1 MHARLAKVFDTL
13 WYGGSRWA
21 LVLLP
26 VAWVFGAVAGL
37 RRYLYRRNIKKSQPL
52 PVPVIVVGNISAGG
66 TGKTPVVAWLAQ
78 QLLELGYVPG
88 IVSRGYGARRN
99 DEPVVVHT
107 GADPELCGDEA
118 VLLAE
123 LTGCPVCVCTDRS
136 AAVQRIA
143 REGVNVVV
151 ADDGLQHYRMR
162 RDFELVVVDA
172 VRGFGNGFLLPAG
185 PLREPIS
192 RLESVDAV
200 LVNGESALIDGI
212 PFRLQQGE
220 AVSLEDGAKRPLSS
234 FAGQK
239 VWSVAGIG
247 NPERFHAQ
255 LRAAGIFPDP
265 VPVPDHGRV
274 SLSNLQAGRQQPV
287 LMTSKD
293 EVKYRNVTVSDCWCV
308 TAEAQFAGDQA
319 AGLLQRIRDRIHQP
333 GEGETL
339 GR

>member
-1 MHARLAKVFDTL
+1 MHARLVKVFDTL

-21 LVLLP
+21 LGLLP
-26 VAWVFGAVAGL
+26 VAWVFGALTGL
-37 RRYLYRRNIKKSQPL
+37 RRYLYRHNFKKCPSL

-66 TGKTPVVAWLAQ
+66 AGKTPVVAWLSQ
-78 QLLELGYVPG
+78 QLLESGYAPG
-88 IVSRGYGARRN
+88 IVSRGYGAQRN
-99 DEPVVVHT
+99 DEAVMVQP
-107 GADPELCGDEA
+107 GADPEIYGDEA

-123 LTGCPVCVCTDRS
+123 LTACPVCVCIDRS
-136 AAVQRIA
+136 AAVQRVA
-143 REGVNVVV
+143 REGVNVVI

-172 VRGFGNGFLLPAG
+172 ARGFGNGFLLPAG

-192 RLESVDAV
+192 RLDSVDAV
-200 LVNGESALIDGI
+200 LVNGESALIGGI

-220 AVSLEDGAKRPLSS
+220 AVSLEDGTKRPLDS

-247 NPERFHAQ
+247 NPERFDAQ
-255 LRAAGIFPDP
+255 LRAAGILPDP
-265 VPVPDHGRV
+265 VPVPDHGRI
-274 SLSNLQAGRQQPV
+274 SLSDLQARRQQPV

-293 EVKYRNVTVSDCWCV
+293 EVKYRNEQTDDCWCV
-308 TAEAQFAGDQA
+308 TAQAQFTEDHA
-319 AGLLQRIRDRIHQP
+319 AGLMQQISERIPKP

-339 GR
+339 DR